1 MNYHTQTRCEAFV
14 VYYLIHFDGSLFVA
28 TALFVMKRAVVL
40 FIEDLKG
47 ARTQADFLG
56 EGRGG
61 LLSFAE
67 WLKTREV
74 GERTETFEVNGID
87 RDSQGQRIKET

>member
-1 MNYHTQTRCEAFV
+1 MSH
-14 VYYLIHFDGSLFVA
+14 FVA

-47 ARTQADFLG
+47 ARAQADFLG

-74 GERTETFEVNGID
+74 CERTETFEVNGID

>member
-1 MNYHTQTRCEAFV
+1 M
-14 VYYLIHFDGSLFVA
+14 
-28 TALFVMKRAVVL
+28 
-40 FIEDLKG
+40 
-47 ARTQADFLG
+47 DFLG